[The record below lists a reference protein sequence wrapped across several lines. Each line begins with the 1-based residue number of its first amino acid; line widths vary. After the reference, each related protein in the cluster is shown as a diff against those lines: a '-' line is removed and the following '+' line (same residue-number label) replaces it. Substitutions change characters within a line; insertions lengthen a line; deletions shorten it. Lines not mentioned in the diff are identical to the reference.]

1 MNRSLTWPA
10 VISVSAVGVSLMVAT
25 GSQSPFRSVLVF
37 WFLLVCPGMAFVKLL
52 PVRSQLIELTLAV
65 AGSIVLN
72 TLVAEVMIYTRRWS
86 PEWGLYTLVLL
97 SFVGVALQLW
107 RGRAGAGQQAT
118 ASFVGS

>member
-1 MNRSLTWPA
+1 
-10 VISVSAVGVSLMVAT
+10 MVAT

-72 TLVAEVMIYTRRWS
+72 TLVAEVLIYTRRWS
-86 PEWGLYTLVLL
+86 PEWGLYALVLL
-97 SFVGVALQLW
+97 SFVGVALQIW
-107 RGRAGAGQQAT
+107 RGRADAVRPPT
-118 ASFVGS
+118 ASFVGG